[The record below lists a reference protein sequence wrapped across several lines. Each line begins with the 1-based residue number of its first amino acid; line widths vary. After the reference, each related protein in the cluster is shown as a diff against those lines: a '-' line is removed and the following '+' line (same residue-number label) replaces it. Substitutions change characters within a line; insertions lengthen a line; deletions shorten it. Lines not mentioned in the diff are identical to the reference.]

1 MFCTNCG
8 KELEDGDVFCTN
20 CGTRVEDNTD
30 VQENSQISQD
40 FYDENSARKSAVT
53 LEKPQ
58 SKVSLEKSQ
67 PIESDASVDVSEAQ
81 TYVADVQVNQ
91 AFESS
96 VDAGASEVQGY
107 VPNEQVNP
115 VQQVPRVTNQQGYY
129 TNAQVNTAE
138 IDNNNKFIALVI
150 IGAVGLIIISLLAIF
165 VIKPFLFDKARKMI
179 DIFEDSEAY
188 EQMLEDYGDLEIE
201 GGFYLD
207 EDNYPKLYKYL
218 LGYDNFGDGD
228 GFLFIETRK
237 EGSVNDKIGLY
248 QCMYDYS
255 KDDFVE
261 LPTAIFEERENL
273 IKEITFYIN
282 DEKLVIKSVKENRSG
297 KKETT
302 SYVSIGEDTSSCEKQ
317 VNGDKVIYY
326 VDGSEKS
333 GKKAEERYDK
343 AVDRIMDGAEKIYS
357 IK

>member
-1 MFCTNCG
+1 MFCMNCG

-40 FYDENSARKSAVT
+40 FDDENFAQKSAVN
-53 LEKPQ
+53 LEKTQ

-67 PIESDASVDVSEAQ
+67 PIESDASVDVPEAQ
-81 TYVADVQVNQ
+81 TYVADGQVNQ
-91 AFESS
+91 SFESS
-96 VDAGASEVQGY
+96 VDSGVSEVQGY
-107 VPNEQVNP
+107 VTNEQVNN
-115 VQQVPRVTNQQGYY
+115 VQQVPKATNQRGYY
-129 TNAQVNTAE
+129 TNAQVNTAK
-138 IDNNNKFIALVI
+138 IDNNKFIALGV

-188 EQMLEDYGDLEIE
+188 EQMIENYGDLEIE

-218 LGYDNFGDGD
+218 SGYDNFGDGG
-228 GFLFIETRK
+228 GFLFVETKK

-282 DEKLVIKSVKENRSG
+282 DEKLVIKSVKENLSG

-317 VNGDKVIYY
+317 ANGDKVTYY